1 MIGKHGQ
8 DTKIVQTDSTKWYNS
23 LPGLLLAKCWWWLL
37 QKVTMK
43 IYDTIVH

>member
-23 LPGLLLAKCWWWLL
+23 LLGLLLAKCWWWLL

>member
-1 MIGKHGQ
+1 MTGKCGP
-8 DTKIVQTDSTKWYNS
+8 DTESSTDSTKWCNS